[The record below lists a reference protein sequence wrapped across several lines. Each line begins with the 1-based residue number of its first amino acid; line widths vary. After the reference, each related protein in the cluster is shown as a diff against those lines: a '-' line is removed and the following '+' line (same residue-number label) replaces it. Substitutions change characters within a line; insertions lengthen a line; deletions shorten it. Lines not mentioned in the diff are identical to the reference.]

1 MMECRVIVGEGNGI
15 PLQYSCLENPM
26 DGGAWWAVVCGVTQS
41 WTGLK
46 WLSSSS
52 SRVIVKI
59 IHIKLKNIW
68 RRKKCAWT
76 LLYIFVSKKWYILA
90 IIIEAIMLRI
100 TKYMWRIHYSSHTM
114 WHLLNIGKHVVWQNL
129 VCLFTTII
137 SQDFKQSE
145 PLNEC
150 FVNSLSAW
158 QLLFFSEW
166 AFYIFL
172 FLLFEITWKYLVK
185 VFNQQSIKKL
195 HFSG

>member
-1 MMECRVIVGEGNGI
+1 MQEEEMCLNFVVHFCV
-15 PLQYSCLENPM
+15 QKVVYS
-26 DGGAWWAVVCGVTQS
+26 
-41 WTGLK
+41 
-46 WLSSSS
+46 
-52 SRVIVKI
+52 
-59 IHIKLKNIW
+59 
-68 RRKKCAWT
+68 
-76 LLYIFVSKKWYILA
+76 A

-100 TKYMWRIHYSSHTM
+100 TKYVYMWRIHYSSHTM
-114 WHLLNIGKHVVWQNL
+114 WHLLNTGKHVAWQNL
-129 VCLFTTII
+129 VCLFTAII
-137 SQDFKQSE
+137 SQNFKRSE

-172 FLLFEITWKYLVK
+172 FILFEITWKYLVE